1 MEEYGAYFKHAKM
14 LTELYAKPK
23 ELKTVENISQK

>member
-14 LTELYAKPK
+14 LTDLYAKSK
-23 ELKTVENISQK
+23 ELKTVENIFLK